1 MLNAII
7 ADDEK
12 LVRVTLSKKFPW
24 EENGV
29 QIVGEAANGQEAYDL
44 CAELRPDILITDIAM
59 PLMDG
64 IQLAHK
70 INDELPFIKIVFFS
84 GIEDFNTIKT
94 AMDINVQGYILKPI
108 RIQDMLHT
116 IKKVAYNIS
125 LETQAREKAQALQKS
140 VMQNREL
147 MQQLFLHEWLAGC
160 YKEERQISEKLRYFQ
175 MDSLLDTELCTVLL
189 SLDDF
194 YTNSRYVDEQ
204 GRQYL
209 SNSVGIL
216 INELLSSTDSGN
228 AFTIG
233 DSRFGVIFNRNAH
246 AAGRLMELCEDI
258 VANLAKVLHISSH
271 IGIGRW
277 VSSPT
282 SLPSSMNE
290 AEIALDSAVH
300 RDMGPILD
308 IVDVYQAGNKSQ
320 NLQEANRLIHQ
331 ETETLITAVRR
342 GDTEA
347 CQTAVKANFSIMH
360 NLLADNL
367 DICKSE
373 CIDILSEI
381 SLCINEFNKSI
392 DEICGSKIAIFS
404 AILQCDSL
412 TALQLY
418 IQSMVDKISGYF
430 FIRHNQQDSDVID
443 EITTLINR
451 DFAEDISI
459 SSIADQVYLTPNY
472 ISMIFKKAKGY
483 TIVDY
488 ITRLRIEKA
497 KHLLSTT
504 NLKIQEI
511 AEQVGYSNPY
521 YFSSVFKKKTGLQPK
536 NYRETTEE

>member
-1 MLNAII
+1 MLKAII

-29 QIVGEAANGQEAYDL
+29 QVVGEAANGQEAYDL

-140 VMQNREL
+140 VMQNRDL

-258 VANLAKVLHISSH
+258 VANLAKVLHVSSH

-277 VSSPT
+277 VSSPA

-331 ETETLITAVRR
+331 ETEILITAVRR

-392 DEICGSKIAIFS
+392 DEICGSKVAIFS
-404 AILQCDSL
+404 TILQCDSFA
-412 TALQLY
+412 ALQLY
-418 IQSMVDKISGYF
+418 IQSMVDKVSGYF
-430 FIRHNQQDSDVID
+430 FIRHNQKDSDVID
-443 EITTLINR
+443 EITALINR

-497 KHLLSTT
+497 KLLLSTT

-521 YFSSVFKKKTGLQPK
+521 YFSNVFKKKTGIQPK